1 MYISNSKKEQS
12 IKKLKKQ
19 TTRKQSIKKLKEQT
33 TMKQRIKQSMTSF
46 LTPKQKKQSN
56 KTEIEST
63 IDSIISNITKQD
75 ISADAKIQMIC
86 EKLSHLETIDFHG
99 VLIIPYSNSIV
110 SKKDVT
116 RGQTL
121 GGTRPTL
128 NLEHYTRELQNE
140 LSKTYKD
147 VRRISRLKKR
157 IEDYPRQQ
165 LEEEMKQITLCEET
179 YGKIKD
185 YDETTTTLI
194 KEYKEFKFMSLQPI
208 DTQTM
213 YKEFRQNMPTYNI
226 LDQKIESIKRV
237 INTAKVGLRN
247 VIEPGETTAEI
258 KKNALTANII
268 KNHLSLTDLFDISP
282 ADCVGIT
289 HLVGDNSISV
299 KNAKEMLGIWEK
311 NVSKL
316 IIQQQEM
323 FLKGYNPVPRPI
335 NNITEYNKFI
345 SIINAKNL
353 HAKMTEYFKE
363 KIIRGLKV
371 SVQYSFCA
379 SKGSIDD
386 QFHCYEFYSKST
398 KVAETFRPSKL
409 DSNLHFTIHL
419 GSFNKDFDLT
429 FDRGKTHM
437 KGKAD
442 DFTHQANMAPHI
454 YKREP
459 NDDGFQVGP
468 EEFIQVIP
476 IYPGNCLSNHAV
488 LYIGECIHT
497 ILNEYLDN
505 IQDGGTKH
513 TESMVTK
520 NNVIK
525 AQLKIKTKNDKRT
538 ELIDLNT
545 RLEEIQ
551 KTIANPDLNGGKNC
565 PRYSEILSE
574 ISEKITTFL
583 KDNDA
588 PTGLQTKYIEFL
600 DSIINKT
607 LLPTPETG
615 RGKYKRKKFTR
626 KRAK

>member
-1 MYISNSKKEQS
+1 MYISNYKKEQS

-226 LDQKIESIKRV
+226 LDQ
-237 INTAKVGLRN
+237 
-247 VIEPGETTAEI
+247 
-258 KKNALTANII
+258 
-268 KNHLSLTDLFDISP
+268 
-282 ADCVGIT
+282 
-289 HLVGDNSISV
+289 NS
-299 KNAKEMLGIWEK
+299 KQRW
-311 NVSKL
+311 
-316 IIQQQEM
+316 
-323 FLKGYNPVPRPI
+323 
-335 NNITEYNKFI
+335 
-345 SIINAKNL
+345 
-353 HAKMTEYFKE
+353 
-363 KIIRGLKV
+363 
-371 SVQYSFCA
+371 
-379 SKGSIDD
+379 
-386 QFHCYEFYSKST
+386 
-398 KVAETFRPSKL
+398 
-409 DSNLHFTIHL
+409 
-419 GSFNKDFDLT
+419 
-429 FDRGKTHM
+429 
-437 KGKAD
+437 
-442 DFTHQANMAPHI
+442 
-454 YKREP
+454 
-459 NDDGFQVGP
+459 
-468 EEFIQVIP
+468 
-476 IYPGNCLSNHAV
+476 
-488 LYIGECIHT
+488 
-497 ILNEYLDN
+497 
-505 IQDGGTKH
+505 
-513 TESMVTK
+513 
-520 NNVIK
+520 
-525 AQLKIKTKNDKRT
+525 
-538 ELIDLNT
+538 
-545 RLEEIQ
+545 
-551 KTIANPDLNGGKNC
+551 
-565 PRYSEILSE
+565 
-574 ISEKITTFL
+574 
-583 KDNDA
+583 
-588 PTGLQTKYIEFL
+588 
-600 DSIINKT
+600 
-607 LLPTPETG
+607 
-615 RGKYKRKKFTR
+615 
-626 KRAK
+626 